1 MGRLIR
7 LVFFV
12 AVAFTAGIF
21 YERNHQSET
30 CKQTGGQWLR
40 AGFCAKE

>member
-12 AVAFTAGIF
+12 AMAFTAGIF
-21 YERNHQSET
+21 FERNHQSER
-30 CKQTGGQWLR
+30 CAQSGGEWLR

>member
-12 AVAFTAGIF
+12 ALAFTAGIF
-21 YERNHQSET
+21 TERRNASER
-30 CKQTGGQWLR
+30 CQLSGGDWQP
-40 AGFCAKE
+40 AGYCARD